1 MADNNHFPPQTFV
14 VTTGGKKRKPSV
26 LDPRIRLVNPDGT
39 PWQGDPPD
47 VTVSWD
53 AVTGKPTTLPPTDG
67 SVTTAKLADNAV
79 TKAKLGS
86 DVIIPE
92 AYTLPPAGTAIGGV
106 KKGTAVPDTE
116 TSDAA
121 TAATVAASLNA
132 LLASLRAA
140 GVIAES

>member
-1 MADNNHFPPQTFV
+1 MTDTHFPPQTFV
-14 VTTGGKKRKPSV
+14 VTSAGKKRKPSV
-26 LDPRIRLVNPDGT
+26 LDPRIRLVKPDGT
-39 PWQGDPPD
+39 PWQGDPTD

-53 AVTGKPTTLPPTDG
+53 AVTGKPTMLPPTDG

-86 DVIIPE
+86 DVVIPD

-106 KKGTAVPDTE
+106 KKGTAVTDTD
-116 TSDAA
+116 TSDA

>member
-1 MADNNHFPPQTFV
+1 MADTHFPPQTFV

-26 LDPRIRLVNPDGT
+26 LDPRICLVKPDGT
-39 PWQGDPPD
+39 PWQGDPQD

-53 AVTGKPTTLPPTDG
+53 DVAGKPTMLPPTDG
-67 SVTTAKLADNAV
+67 SVTTDKLADNAV

-86 DVIIPE
+86 DVVIPA

-106 KKGTAVPDTE
+106 KEGTAVPDTE
-116 TSDAA
+116 TGDSV

>member
-14 VTTGGKKRKPSV
+14 VTTAGKKRKPSV

-39 PWQGDPPD
+39 PWQGDHTD

-53 AVTGKPTTLPPTDG
+53 DVAGKPTMLPPTDG

-79 TKAKLGS
+79 TKDKLGS
-86 DVIIPE
+86 DVVIPA

-106 KKGTAVPDTE
+106 KKGAAVPDIE
-116 TSDAA
+116 AGDAV
-121 TAATVAASLNA
+121 TAATVAAGLNA

-140 GVIAES
+140 GVIADS